1 MSEFLFCIS
10 GLVYYCFFGEL
21 VVLIL
26 FSNLGTGATIF
37 LLFDM
42 YLFFIIFTLCLDIGI
57 LKELSYTLGL
67 RVFGILKA

>member
-1 MSEFLFCIS
+1 MFLLYKS
-10 GLVYYCFFGEL
+10 GLGCYFGEE
-21 VVLIL
+21 VFL

-57 LKELSYTLGL
+57 LNELSYYFLS
-67 RVFGILKA
+67 VFGVLKA